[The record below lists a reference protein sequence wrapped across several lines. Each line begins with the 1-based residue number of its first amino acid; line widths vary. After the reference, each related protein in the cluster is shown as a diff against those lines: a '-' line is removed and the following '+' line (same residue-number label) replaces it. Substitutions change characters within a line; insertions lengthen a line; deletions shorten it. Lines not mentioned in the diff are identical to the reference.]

1 MIMAWQ
7 IDPAHSQLEFKVRH
21 MMLSN
26 VRGRF
31 ENFSGTVE
39 FDEANPLDFS
49 VDVQIDA
56 TSIYTRESQ
65 RDAHLKS
72 PDFLMADEYP
82 TMGFRSTKVE
92 KTGENTFRLHG
103 DLTIR
108 DVTRPVVLD
117 GEYNGVVKSP
127 WGTTSAGFEASGAI
141 NRKEWGLVWNHTLEA
156 GGVLVGE
163 EVKITINV
171 ELVKQEAAVPAE
183 ENATA

>member
-1 MIMAWQ
+1 MAWQ
-7 IDPAHSQLEFKVRH
+7 IDPSHSQLEFKVRH

-39 FDEANPLDFS
+39 FDENNPLDVS
-49 VDVQIDA
+49 VDVEIDA
-56 TSIYTRESQ
+56 TSIYTREAQ
-65 RDAHLKS
+65 RDGHLKS
-72 PDFLMADEYP
+72 PDFLMTEQYP
-82 TMGFRSTKVE
+82 TLRFRSTSVE
-92 KTGENTFRLHG
+92 KLGENSFRLHG

-108 DVTRPVVLD
+108 DVTRPVVLE

-127 WGTTSAGFEASGAI
+127 WGSTSAGFEAHGTI

-163 EVKITINV
+163 DVKITINV
-171 ELVKQEAAVPAE
+171 ELVKQEAAQPVE
-183 ENATA
+183 ETTTA

>member
-1 MIMAWQ
+1 MAWQ
-7 IDPAHSQLEFKVRH
+7 IDPSHSQLEFKVRH

-31 ENFSGTVE
+31 ENFTGTVE
-39 FDEANPLDFS
+39 FDENNPLDFS
-49 VDVQIDA
+49 VDVEVDA

-72 PDFLMADEYP
+72 PDFLMTEQYP
-82 TMGFRSTKVE
+82 TLRFRSTGVE
-92 KTGENTFRLHG
+92 KLGGDGFRMTG

-108 DVTRPVVLD
+108 DITRPVVLE
-117 GEYNGVVKSP
+117 GEFNGVATAP
-127 WGTTSAGFEASGAI
+127 WGSTSAGFEAHGTI
-141 NRKEWGLVWNHTLEA
+141 NRKDWGLTWNHTLEA

-171 ELVKQEAAVPAE
+171 ELMKEVAAPVEAEQA
-183 ENATA
+183 

>member
-1 MIMAWQ
+1 MAWQ

-31 ENFSGTVE
+31 ENFTGTVE
-39 FDEANPLDFS
+39 FDEANPLDLK
-49 VDVQIDA
+49 VDVEIDA
-56 TSIYTRESQ
+56 STIYTRENQ

-72 PDFLMADEYP
+72 PDFLMTEQFP
-82 TMGFRSTKVE
+82 TIRFTSTKTE

-108 DVTRPVVLD
+108 DVTRPVALD
-117 GEYNGVVKSP
+117 AEYNGTVKSP
-127 WGTTSAGFEASGAI
+127 WGTTSAGFEAHGAI
-141 NRKEWGLVWNHTLEA
+141 NRKDWGLVWNQALEA

-163 EVKITINV
+163 DVKITINV
-171 ELVKQEAAVPAE
+171 ELVKQEVAPAAETTESV
-183 ENATA
+183 TA

>member
-1 MIMAWQ
+1 MAWQ

-31 ENFSGTVE
+31 ENFTGSVD
-39 FDEANPLDFS
+39 FDENNPLDFT
-49 VDVQIDA
+49 VDVEIDA

-65 RDAHLKS
+65 RDGHLKS
-72 PDFLMADEYP
+72 PDFLMTEQYP
-82 TMGFRSTKVE
+82 TIRFKSTNVE
-92 KTGENTFRLHG
+92 KLSENTFRMTG

-108 DVTRPVVLD
+108 DVTRPVVLE
-117 GEYNGVVKSP
+117 GEYNGIATAP
-127 WGTTSAGFEASGAI
+127 WGSTSAGFEASGTI
-141 NRKEWGLVWNHTLEA
+141 NRKDWGLVWNHTLEA

-171 ELVKQEAAVPAE
+171 ELIKQEVPQTADAE
-183 ENATA
+183 QA